1 MKSRAQWRLLTAVHF
16 VDNEFISL
24 NQSFMQKI
32 RIRYIDCT
40 ATVQKIKFVY
50 AQFRGTVTVK
60 VALDHFLQIR
70 KEVKIYVYEKLRIFF
85 VLVPCVNPVQDF
97 SRRTDLVLVLG

>member
-1 MKSRAQWRLLTAVHF
+1 
-16 VDNEFISL
+16 
-24 NQSFMQKI
+24 MQKI
-32 RIRYIDCT
+32 QNIGCT

-70 KEVKIYVYEKLRIFF
+70 KEVKIYVSEKLRIFF

>member
-32 RIRYIDCT
+32 QNIGCT

-60 VALDHFLQIR
+60 VALDLFY
-70 KEVKIYVYEKLRIFF
+70 KYEKRWKYMYMK
-85 VLVPCVNPVQDF
+85 
-97 SRRTDLVLVLG
+97 S

>member
-1 MKSRAQWRLLTAVHF
+1 
-16 VDNEFISL
+16 
-24 NQSFMQKI
+24 MQKI

-70 KEVKIYVYEKLRIFF
+70 KEVKIYVSEKLRIF
-85 VLVPCVNPVQDF
+85 LF
-97 SRRTDLVLVLG
+97 SCHVSTLYRISLGGLILCWSWDEFKDKTKT